1 MQLII
6 IDADG
11 DQAAVLSELADEMTE
26 DPRCSFVMRGLES
39 DTARTSVL
47 VSGWED
53 LVATEVH
60 AGLVMSG
67 WAATRFDSVD

>member
-11 DQAAVLSELADEMTE
+11 GRASQLAELADEMTE
-26 DPRCSFVMRGLES
+26 DPRCSLVLNGLES
-39 DTARTSVL
+39 ESGRAAVL
-47 VSGWED
+47 VSAWAN
-53 LVATEVH
+53 LVADEVH

-67 WAATRFDSVD
+67 WSARRFDSME

>member
-11 DQAAVLSELADEMTE
+11 DEAVVLSELADEMTE
-26 DPRCSFVMRGLES
+26 DPRCSFVFRGLES
-39 DTARTSVL
+39 EGSRTSVL

-53 LVATEVH
+53 LVADEVH

-67 WAATRFDSVD
+67 WSARRYDSVD